1 MARLIVHKELVDDF
15 GKLAALCPFGAIVPG
30 HEGAEIDGRCRMCLV
45 CVRRS
50 EGRVTLEEDAKGP
63 AEGWDGIAVFAET
76 EGGRLHPVGLELLG
90 KAGLMAARSGQKVLA
105 VAVGHGLD
113 GAADELRH
121 YGAGGVVLYDDAAF
135 AHYRVDTYTAALHD
149 FVMAERPGTVL
160 IGATT
165 LGRSLAPRLAARL
178 RTGLTADCTVLD
190 MEEDG
195 SLIQTRP
202 AFGGNIMATIKT
214 PAHRPQMATVR
225 YKVMD
230 MPERS
235 KEASGLVVRAA
246 VTDGM
251 RRSGIEVLEARPK
264 EKVVDLTEADAIVV
278 AGRGI
283 KSQADMA
290 IVGRLADA
298 LHAQVAATRPLIEA
312 GWQDPRRQI
321 GLSGRTVKPRLIVTC
336 GVSGSVQFAAGM
348 RGSGRIVAINSDAD
362 ASIFDISHIG
372 IVGDLYEVVP
382 RLTRMIEDG
391 RAI

>member
-1 MARLIVHKELVDDF
+1 MARLVVHSELIDDF
-15 GKLAALCPFGAIVPG
+15 EELAALCPFGAIVMGPK
-30 HEGAEIDGRCRMCLV
+30 GATVDERCRMCLV
-45 CVRRS
+45 CTKRS
-50 EGRVTLEEDAKGP
+50 EGRITLEEDAKGP

-90 KAGLMAARSGQKVLA
+90 KAAEMAARSRQKVLA
-105 VAVGHGLD
+105 VAVGHGLED
-113 GAADELRH
+113 AAEELRH
-121 YGAGGVVLYDDAAF
+121 YGTARVVLYDDPAF
-135 AHYRVDTYTAALHD
+135 ADYRVDSYTSALFD
-149 FVMAERPGTVL
+149 FVRIYRPGTVL
-160 IGATT
+160 VGATP

-190 MEEDG
+190 MLEDG

-202 AFGGNIMATIKT
+202 AFGGNIMATIRT

-230 MPERS
+230 MPARRAKATGEIIR
-235 KEASGLVVRAA
+235 AS
-246 VTDGM
+246 VTDRM
-251 RRSGIEVLEARPK
+251 RGSGIEVLEVRPK

-278 AGRGI
+278 AGRGL

-290 IVGRLADA
+290 LIGRLADA
-298 LHAQVAATRPLIEA
+298 LNAQVAATRPLIEA

-321 GLSGRTVKPRLIVTC
+321 GLSGRTVKPRLIITC

-348 RGSGRIVAINSDAD
+348 RGSGKIVAINSDAN
-362 ASIFDISHIG
+362 ASIFDIAHLG

-382 RLTRMIEDG
+382 RLTDMIEDG